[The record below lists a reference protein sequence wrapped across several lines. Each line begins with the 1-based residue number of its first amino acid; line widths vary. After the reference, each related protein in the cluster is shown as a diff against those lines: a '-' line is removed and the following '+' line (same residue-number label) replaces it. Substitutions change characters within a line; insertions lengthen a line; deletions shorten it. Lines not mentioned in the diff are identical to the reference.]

1 MTVKGI
7 DNNAS
12 FCSRQIGLEK
22 YPLDQKKAAD
32 FDGVLKKVCE
42 DVLGQGWK
50 GEYEHRVSLD
60 PAITRNADGIMTIDL
75 AKART
80 PEIKMAVMKALG
92 PQSVAIPE
100 EIDQDFYDKLMEM
113 DRDPTKKQ
121 AYLDSI
127 APRISPAAL
136 AATRTRLDE
145 AIAHAKKL
153 KQDNQVY
160 GNDQWRKP
168 VVLFGMPEVQNKVR
182 ITKSEGK
189 KSTPISS
196 SRP

>member
-12 FCSRQIGLEK
+12 FSSRQIGLEK